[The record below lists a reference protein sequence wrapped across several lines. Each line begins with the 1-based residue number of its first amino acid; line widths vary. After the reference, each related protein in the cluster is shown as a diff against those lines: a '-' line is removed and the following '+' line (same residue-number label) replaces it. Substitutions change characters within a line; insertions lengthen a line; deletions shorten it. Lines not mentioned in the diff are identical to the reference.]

1 MTTQKP
7 ILKLKDGLL
16 AATVWKNETEDG
28 KTITTVSLT
37 RSYKKGDDWHETS
50 SFSRQE
56 LHRILALGQ
65 MAYDELSAI
74 MIKREASEAE

>member
-1 MTTQKP
+1 MSNQKP

-28 KTITTVSLT
+28 KTIASVSLT
-37 RSYKKGDDWHETS
+37 RSYIKGDDWHETS

-56 LHRILALGQ
+56 LHRVLALGQ
-65 MAYDELSAI
+65 MAYDELSAT

>member
-7 ILKLKDGLL
+7 FLKLKDGLL

-28 KTITTVSLT
+28 KTISSVSLT

-56 LHRILALGQ
+56 LHRVLVLGQ
-65 MAYDELSAI
+65 MAYDELSAK
-74 MIKREASEAE
+74 MIKREEAAAE